1 MMSTQITRV
10 QKSEVKNPKKQS
22 ALIPKDQS
30 RLKSF
35 EIYPA
40 SIYAGRLLIL
50 PVRALGDDAR
60 VRIGRPKYQS
70 ARRSRVRIQDSRL

>member
-1 MMSTQITRV
+1 MMWIQITKVRKFAV
-10 QKSEVKNPKKQS
+10 KKQS
-22 ALIPKDQS
+22 APIHKDQG
-30 RLKSF
+30 RLKSI

-50 PVRALGDDAR
+50 PVRALSDGAH
-60 VRIGRPKYQS
+60 VRIGHPKYQS